1 MKKIYRLAIIYGVV
15 IITVLMLRIFGVVE
29 ASIYDGVVKWLNLG
43 VLAYVIISFSRIP
56 IQNFLAAQKED
67 LANQIQLMEAEK
79 ELITQKIKET
89 ESAIAESQKHF
100 SELRDRIIRQGEK
113 SKEQIIAEARQQS
126 ALMLDS
132 AKQKVDR
139 MMSDAITSFRSE
151 MIDVTMNLVEE
162 QLSEIVTH
170 EDNQKYVDRYLD
182 RITPKS

>member
-1 MKKIYRLAIIYGVV
+1 MKKIYRLAMIYGVV
-15 IITVLMLRIFGVVE
+15 ILAVLMLRIFGVVN
-29 ASIYDGVVKWLNLG
+29 AGIYDGVVRWLNLA
-43 VLAYVIISFSRIP
+43 VLAYLIISFGRIP

-67 LANQIQLMEAEK
+67 LANQIQQIEAEK
-79 ELITQKIKET
+79 ELITQQIKET

-100 SELRDRIIRQGEK
+100 SELRDRIILQGEK
-113 SKEQIIAEARQQS
+113 RKEQIIAEAHQQS

-151 MIDVTMNLVEE
+151 MIDATMNLVEK

-170 EDNQKYVDRYLD
+170 EDNQKYVDRYLA
-182 RITPKS
+182 RITTQS